1 MTMPGRV
8 LVVEDDAALRDTL
21 AEVLADDGHEVR
33 VATDGEAALT
43 LLQAWVPDL
52 IVLDLMMP
60 RMDGYAFREGQR
72 AVTGT
77 ATTKVLLL
85 SAAREVAAAA
95 AELRADAWLVK
106 PFGLNDVLRSVDELI
121 NGAA

>member
-1 MTMPGRV
+1 VTTPGRI

-33 VATDGEAALT
+33 VATDGEAALNV
-43 LLQAWVPDL
+43 LSGWVPDL

-72 AVTGT
+72 AVKGT
-77 ATTKVLLL
+77 AATKVLLL
-85 SAAREVAAAA
+85 SAAHEVASAAK
-95 AELRADAWLVK
+95 ELRADAWLVK
-106 PFGLNDVLRSVDELI
+106 PFGLDDVLRSVDELI
-121 NGAA
+121 NAAT

>member
-1 MTMPGRV
+1 VRTPGRI

-33 VATDGEAALT
+33 VATDGEAALSM
-43 LLQAWVPDL
+43 LHAWVPDL

-77 ATTKVLLL
+77 AATKVLLL
-85 SAAREVAAAA
+85 SAAHEVAGA
-95 AELRADAWLVK
+95 AEQLHADAWLVK
-106 PFGLNDVLRSVDELI
+106 PFGLDDVLRSVDELLTP
-121 NGAA
+121 AT